1 MTLSFVAYLYPKPDR
16 VARVEELAQEIV
28 DHVKKNEPGVIQY
41 QWFRVKD
48 AEIPTIMVWE
58 TYADQAAVDLHTG
71 SAKTAWLM
79 ETEKKEENFAQPLK
93 ILTLENLNGWPSK
106 Q

>member
-1 MTLSFVAYLYPKPDR
+1 MTLSFLAFLYPKPDR
-16 VARVEELAQEIV
+16 VARVEEIAQEIV
-28 DHVKKNEPGVIQY
+28 DYVKENEPGVVQY

-48 AEIPTIMVWE
+48 AETPTIVVWE
-58 TYADQAAVDLHTG
+58 TYADQAAVELHTG

-79 ETEKKEENFAQPLK
+79 ETEKREENFAKPFNF
-93 ILTLENLNGWPSK
+93 LTLENFIGWPSK